1 MDIFIIDTAIMTNR
15 IVYIALNIRSAIGGA
30 IHR

>member
-1 MDIFIIDTAIMTNR
+1 MDIFIIDTAIEINR
-15 IVYIALNIRSAIGGA
+15 IIDIALNIRSAIGGA